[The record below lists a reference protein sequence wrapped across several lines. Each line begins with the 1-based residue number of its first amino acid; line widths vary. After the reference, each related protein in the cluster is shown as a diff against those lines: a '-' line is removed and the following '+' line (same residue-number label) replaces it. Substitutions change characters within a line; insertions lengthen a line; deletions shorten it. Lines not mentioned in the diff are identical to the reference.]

1 MPHRSVLIF
10 LLCDT
15 PLQTQ
20 GTLLESMDALFIG
33 RKKSAGRSVRNPL
46 FGTVLFDDDT
56 EVEEFVQQHPTTS
69 RANGVCGNLFSLAEL
84 HVFET

>member
-1 MPHRSVLIF
+1 MLIF
-10 LLCDT
+10 FVCNT

-33 RKKSAGRSVRNPL
+33 RKTSAGRSVRRPL
-46 FGTVLFDDDT
+46 FGTVLFDDDM

-69 RANGVCGNLFSLAEL
+69 RTNGVCGNLFCLVEQ
-84 HVFET
+84 FET

>member
-1 MPHRSVLIF
+1 LPNHSVLIN
-10 LLCDT
+10 T

-33 RKKSAGRSVRNPL
+33 WKKSAGRSVRNPL

-56 EVEEFVQQHPTTS
+56 EVEEFVQQHPLQPVEQI
-69 RANGVCGNLFSLAEL
+69 GCV
-84 HVFET
+84 ETCFLQQNYLRH

>member
-1 MPHRSVLIF
+1 MLIN
-10 LLCDT
+10 T

-33 RKKSAGRSVRNPL
+33 QKKSAGRSVRNPL

-56 EVEEFVQQHPTTS
+56 EVEEFVQQHPTTIK
-69 RANGVCGNLFSLAEL
+69 ANGMCGNLFSPAEL
-84 HVFET
+84 FETLTD